1 MFHRSHRSNMSQMS
15 RVRCIHNVAEGPSVN
30 ILVDGKI
37 VLSQVPYKAVSDYL
51 RVPSGKHALAITTI
65 DGINVLASSVVNLMP
80 GKDYSVI
87 AHGDVKN
94 LKSIGLLA
102 LVDSKTCPGH
112 GKSHIRFVHAAATI
126 PNVDIW
132 INGKYKVFPN
142 VAYGSVG
149 NPTYLSVNSV
159 KMNISAA
166 PAGTMDIALGPIPF
180 SPESGKIYTIIATGL
195 LNDSAAPLS
204 VIVIPDRC

>member
-1 MFHRSHRSNMSQMS
+1 MFRHHHRSNMV
-15 RVRCIHNVAEGPSVN
+15 RVRCVHNVAKGPNVN

-37 VLSQVPYKAVSDYL
+37 VLSDVPYKAVSDYL
-51 RVPSGKHALAITTI
+51 KVPSGKHALAITTT
-65 DGINVLASSVVNLMP
+65 DGINVLASTVVNLIS

-87 AHGDVKN
+87 AHGDVTN

-102 LVDSKTCPGH
+102 VVDDKFCPPH
-112 GKSHIRFVHAAATI
+112 GKSYIRFIHAAATI

-132 INGKYKVFPN
+132 LNGKYKVFSN
-142 VAYGSVG
+142 VGYGSVA
-149 NPTYLSVNSV
+149 NPKYLSVNSV
-159 KMNISAA
+159 RLSVSAA
-166 PAGTMDIALGPIPF
+166 PVGTTNIALGPLPL
-180 SPESGKIYTIIATGL
+180 SLESGKVYTVIATGL